1 MTVVDPYTPQEM
13 KFRRAFMLGTAVLM
27 LPLAVLLIA
36 VPEIDLT
43 VSGFAK
49 ELCPA
54 SARSLAG
61 AWCPTSALNAARSA
75 FMALFLLVVGATL
88 AVSVGVLIA
97 KRKLFGTAQARCWFM
112 IAVLIVGP
120 GVVANLILKD
130 NLGRARPRDVI
141 ELGGTKVFSPPLVP
155 SQECQRNCSF
165 VCGEAAS
172 MFAPFFALVLLFPR
186 YRRSLFVAALTTGL
200 LAGAVRMMQGAH
212 FLSDVLFAGIFMAL
226 TVSLLHVVFID
237 LWRDPQRVR
246 RAFAAPFATLMRL
259 ATERTR

>member
-1 MTVVDPYTPQEM
+1 MTVVDPYAPQEL
-13 KFRRAFMLGTAVLM
+13 KFRRTFMIATVGLM
-27 LPLAVLLIA
+27 IPLAALLVA

-54 SARSLAG
+54 SARSLTG
-61 AWCPTSALNAARSA
+61 AWCPASALNAVRSA
-75 FMALFLLVVGATL
+75 FIALFMLVVGATL

-112 IAVLIVGP
+112 IAVLVVGP
-120 GVVANLILKD
+120 GVVTNLIFKD
-130 NLGRARPRDVI
+130 NFGRARPRDVI
-141 ELGGTKVFSPPLVP
+141 ELGGTKVFSPPLLP
-155 SQECQRNCSF
+155 AQECQRNCSF

-172 MFAPFFALVLLFPR
+172 MFAPLFALVFLFPR
-186 YRRSLFVAALTTGL
+186 YRRSLLLAALTTGL
-200 LAGAVRMMQGAH
+200 VAGAVRMMQGAH

-237 LWRDPQRVR
+237 SG
-246 RAFAAPFATLMRL
+246 ATRS
-259 ATERTR
+259 AHGARSRPRSRP